1 MWAVLTVAVI
11 SLIAVELMVQSAV
24 AVGFTALVGPVIV
37 AELVL
42 LAALYLIWRELSGE
56 QGGETERIAA
66 VPRRRAASPP
76 SASSPR
82 ARVPTGRAAGAG
94 PISLV
99 GRTGRPRGRRAHA
112 GPSQAGST

>member
-24 AVGFTALVGPVIV
+24 AVGFTVLVGPVIV

-76 SASSPR
+76 SPR
-82 ARVPTGRAAGAG
+82 ARVRTGRAAGAG

-99 GRTGRPRGRRAHA
+99 GRTGRPRDRRAHA